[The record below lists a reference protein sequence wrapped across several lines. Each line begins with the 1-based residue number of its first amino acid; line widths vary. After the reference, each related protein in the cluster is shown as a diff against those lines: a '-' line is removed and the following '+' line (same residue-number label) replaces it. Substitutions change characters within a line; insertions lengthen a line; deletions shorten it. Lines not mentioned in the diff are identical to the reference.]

1 MEDRMDE
8 AADEIAGQR
17 PAGWYPAPGGESR
30 VVSYWDGN
38 AWSGAG
44 VPSNRRGVRPRG
56 RLGWAGLWLVIAG
69 GSGIA
74 VLILA
79 TLDEASRPG
88 GQGTGLPFVG
98 LAVFAAALIAG
109 TVCGILA
116 SLRAD
121 RRHYENPQARAA
133 FKAGGGM
140 IVIAAGFAL
149 IALGIMTLG
158 LIAAVTFVVLGLLM
172 LGLIFMLA

>member
-1 MEDRMDE
+1 METRMDE
-8 AADEIAGQR
+8 APDEPAGQR
-17 PAGWYPAPGGESR
+17 PAGWYPAPSGEAR
-30 VVSYWDGN
+30 VVCYWDG
-38 AWSGAG
+38 AQWTGSS
-44 VPSNRRGVRPRG
+44 VPANRRGVRPRG

-88 GQGTGLPFVG
+88 GRGTGLPLVG
-98 LAVFAAALIAG
+98 LTLCAAVLIAG
-109 TVCGILA
+109 TLAGVLA

-133 FKAGGGM
+133 FKVGGGM
-140 IVIAAGFAL
+140 IALATAFAL
-149 IALGIMTLG
+149 IGLAIMSLG
-158 LIAAVTFVVLGLLM
+158 LVAAVTFVVLGLLL